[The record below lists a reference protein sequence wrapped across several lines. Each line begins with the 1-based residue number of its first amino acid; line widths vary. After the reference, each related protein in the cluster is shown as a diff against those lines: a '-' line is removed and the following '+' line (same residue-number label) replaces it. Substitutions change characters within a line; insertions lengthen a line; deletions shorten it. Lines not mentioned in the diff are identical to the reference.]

1 MKDTLFGKQG
11 VIKAHALFVGQR
23 LELKDFERSN
33 RLGSAPLV
41 VKAIDKHCAVLFR
54 YGVVVY
60 FGMDSFDEIARFA
73 ELKPF
78 IREPF
83 ARHLESEEVEIVADR
98 ARSEGPEHSI
108 IYVKEFTLER
118 IQIIADILAK
128 SVVLSYYETN
138 IASSFDRI
146 EPLAE
151 SLKRGRHGYH
161 KAKQLLHHIG
171 DTLITS
177 GKMVGRVE
185 ISDKPELLWEH
196 PEHELLFHKLMDE
209 YELQERH
216 VALDRKLDLIS
227 RTAETLLGVLRANQ
241 TLRVEWYIVILILIE
256 ILLTLYEMLFQ

>member
-1 MKDTLFGKQG
+1 M
-11 VIKAHALFVGQR
+11 
-23 LELKDFERSN
+23 
-33 RLGSAPLV
+33 
-41 VKAIDKHCAVLFR
+41 
-54 YGVVVY
+54 
-60 FGMDSFDEIARFA
+60 
-73 ELKPF
+73 
-78 IREPF
+78 
-83 ARHLESEEVEIVADR
+83 
-98 ARSEGPEHSI
+98 
-108 IYVKEFTLER
+108 
-118 IQIIADILAK
+118 QIIADILAR
-128 SVVLSYYETN
+128 SVILSYYETN

-151 SLKRGRHGYH
+151 SLKGGRRGYH

-227 RTAETLLGVLRANQ
+227 RTAETLLGVLQANQ
-241 TLRVEWYIVILILIE
+241 TLRVEWYIVILIVIE

>member
-98 ARSEGPEHSI
+98 ARS
-108 IYVKEFTLER
+108 
-118 IQIIADILAK
+118 D
-128 SVVLSYYETN
+128 
-138 IASSFDRI
+138 
-146 EPLAE
+146 
-151 SLKRGRHGYH
+151 
-161 KAKQLLHHIG
+161 
-171 DTLITS
+171 
-177 GKMVGRVE
+177 
-185 ISDKPELLWEH
+185 
-196 PEHELLFHKLMDE
+196 
-209 YELQERH
+209 
-216 VALDRKLDLIS
+216 S
-227 RTAETLLGVLRANQ
+227 R
-241 TLRVEWYIVILILIE
+241 
-256 ILLTLYEMLFQ
+256 